1 MCLLLILL
9 LCVPAL
15 HQQSIYWAGTH
26 NNNIN
31 NNYLYISIAALAAIR
46 AAAAALYKVR
56 SLGSIEPLTK
66 APNLKDRSPN
76 IKLGIIRS

>member
-31 NNYLYISIAALAAIR
+31 NVHTYIIISCIQLV
-46 AAAAALYKVR
+46 AAAAATFNQPTSSWLVR
-56 SLGSIEPLTK
+56 IDPPTSSW
-66 APNLKDRSPN
+66 AS
-76 IKLGIIRS
+76 